1 LALGSRDAGAE
12 PTAADKE
19 TARSLL
25 NTGDRKRDANDLQG
39 ALKAY
44 RAADAIMGVPTTA
57 IEVAKVEERLGL
69 LVEARDSVLRVTRF
83 PVSSNEPRAFQQAR
97 STGERLAADLSS
109 RIPSIQVK
117 VRGAPLDDVTL
128 EFDGAL
134 VPKAAASMARKVN
147 PGQHSVIA
155 SAQGYLRATAKVVI
169 AERETREIELRLW
182 PAPSNAS
189 AQALPNNAIAP
200 AEPVATPP
208 PPTVVTSDDRPRG
221 APIGPLVYVGASV
234 AAVGIT
240 VGTVAGLAVFG
251 RKAEANKPCEQPA
264 QPGCIG
270 ERTSTRQ
277 DAYRLATVSN
287 ISFGIGALGAAVT
300 IFALMRSNR
309 GQPHGTSDVSLD
321 LMVKP
326 GAAAIAGTF

>member
-1 LALGSRDAGAE
+1 LALGSREAGAE

-83 PVSSNEPRAFQQAR
+83 PVSSTEPRAFQQAR
-97 STGERLAADLSS
+97 AAAERLAADLSS

-134 VPKAAASMARKVN
+134 VPKAAAWMARKVD
-147 PGQHSVIA
+147 PGQHSVVA

-169 AERETREIELRLW
+169 AERETREIDLQLW

-189 AQALPNNAIAP
+189 AQTLPSNAIAP
-200 AEPVATPP
+200 AEPIATPP
-208 PPTVVTSDDRPRG
+208 PPTVVTSNDHPRG
-221 APIGPLVYVGASV
+221 ASIGPFVYAGASV
-234 AAVGIT
+234 AALGIA
-240 VGTVAGLAVFG
+240 VGTIAGVAELGKA
-251 RKAEANKPCEQPA
+251 AEAKKVCEPPQDPA
-264 QPGCIG
+264 CIG
-270 ERTSTRQ
+270 GRLDARQ
-277 DAYRLATVSN
+277 EAHHLATIAN
-287 ISFGIGALGAAVT
+287 ISLGIGALGAAVT
-300 IFALMRSNR
+300 IFALMRPNR
-309 GQPHGTSDVSLD
+309 QAQGTSDVSLD
-321 LMVKP
+321 LLVKP